1 MLAPVTPNNVLDLT
15 LLVLFPEGEVL
26 HRPPTSITPLLAT
39 GDTHKISHRHAGKS
53 HHIKRLLSHS
63 TNITLQ
69 RLMACELFHPGDHAN
84 DHSIFLRLGHRSTE
98 RNIGARLR
106 IRRLGAG
113 TKQHIVFPSLNITQA
128 LELAGMVLQS
138 LLSTMMLFT
147 MLRAQLF

>member
-26 HRPPTSITPLLAT
+26 HRPPTSITPLFAA

-63 TNITLQ
+63 TDITLQ
-69 RLMACELFHPGDHAN
+69 RLMACELLHPGDHAN

-113 TKQHIVFPSLNITQA
+113 TKQHIVFSSLNITQA

-138 LLSTMMLFT
+138 LLSAMMLFT
-147 MLRAQLF
+147 MLCAQLF